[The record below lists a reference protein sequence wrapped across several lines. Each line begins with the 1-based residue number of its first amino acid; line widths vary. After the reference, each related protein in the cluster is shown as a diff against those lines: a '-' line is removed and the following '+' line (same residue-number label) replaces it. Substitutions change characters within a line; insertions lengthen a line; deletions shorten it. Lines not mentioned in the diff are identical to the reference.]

1 MKVKFSPYCSA
12 YCWTIINNWTPVW
25 FGVIWHH
32 LTILIDTSNFQVVVI
47 SSVLLLQVVSGL
59 SRMLTQLN
67 FLLGPVSQV
76 SSASLV
82 SLPLHMQLL
91 GALSS
96 TLVLPLLLHWSRI
109 KSLSVCCLLFIVT
122 SILVIFTDI
131 SWMFRLSE
139 FLSGFASGLTLPL
152 MHIYSSEVFTPKR
165 RTKFALVITFLHT
178 LGEMIAAVVGYFF
191 TIEVRLF
198 NRKSNF
204 KNYK

>member
-1 MKVKFSPYCSA
+1 
-12 YCWTIINNWTPVW
+12 
-25 FGVIWHH
+25 
-32 LTILIDTSNFQVVVI
+32 
-47 SSVLLLQVVSGL
+47 
-59 SRMLTQLN
+59 MLTTLN
-67 FLLGPVSQV
+67 FLLGPASPA

-82 SLPLHMQLL
+82 SLPLHMQML

-152 MHIYSSEVFTPKR
+152 VHIYSSEVFTPKR

-198 NRKSNF
+198 NRNPFRLKRSNTLGWSLVKPCSVCAMF
-204 KNYK
+204 GVRLVLCSGFS

>member
-1 MKVKFSPYCSA
+1 MKVKFNPYCSA
-12 YCWTIINNWTPVW
+12 YCSTITNNWTPVR
-25 FGVIWHH
+25 FGVICN
-32 LTILIDTSNFQVVVI
+32 LSGNFSSRYNNVTNFQVVVI

-59 SRMLTQLN
+59 SRTLTQLN
-67 FLLGPVSQV
+67 FLLVPETSA
-76 SSASLV
+76 SASLV

-152 MHIYSSEVFTPKR
+152 MHMYSSEVFTPKR

-191 TIEVRLF
+191 TIEVRLIV
-198 NRKSNF
+198 RSK
-204 KNYK
+204 KQ

>member
-1 MKVKFSPYCSA
+1 
-12 YCWTIINNWTPVW
+12 
-25 FGVIWHH
+25 
-32 LTILIDTSNFQVVVI
+32 
-47 SSVLLLQVVSGL
+47 
-59 SRMLTQLN
+59 MLTQLN
-67 FLLGPVSQV
+67 FLLAPRVSM
-76 SSASLV
+76 SPSLL

-109 KSLSVCCLLFIVT
+109 KSLSVCCMLFIVT

-178 LGEMIAAVVGYFF
+178 LGEMIGTVVGYFF
-191 TIEVRLF
+191 TIEVRSLF
-198 NRKSNF
+198 QSQGILKIKTNHL
-204 KNYK
+204 